1 LAYSLENF
9 SQHPI
14 AQAVVKKAKELKLKT
29 LKVAKFKSITG
40 FGVKGVIFGKKY
52 YVGKLLKNEDDFL
65 EAKKAKDQGKT
76 VVYVY
81 EEDKVLGAFVI
92 ADKIK
97 DEARQ
102 LIDSLKKM
110 GIEVYMVTGDSKNT
124 ALAVGKFLGIL
135 EKNVFG
141 KMLPKEKEEVVKK
154 IKEKSG
160 GKIVAFVGDGV
171 NDAPVLASA
180 DVGIALSTGTDVA
193 MEVAQVT
200 IVNKNLLTIL
210 KAINLSKKTL
220 RTIKLNLFWAF
231 IYNII
236 LIPVAMAGKISP
248 ILASAAMAF
257 SSVSVVTNSLLLK
270 RTKI

>member
-1 LAYSLENF
+1 
-9 SQHPI
+9 
-14 AQAVVKKAKELKLKT
+14 
-29 LKVAKFKSITG
+29 
-40 FGVKGVIFGKKY
+40 
-52 YVGKLLKNEDDFL
+52 
-65 EAKKAKDQGKT
+65 
-76 VVYVY
+76 
-81 EEDKVLGAFVI
+81 
-92 ADKIK
+92 
-97 DEARQ
+97 
-102 LIDSLKKM
+102 
-110 GIEVYMVTGDSKNT
+110 
-124 ALAVGKFLGIL
+124 LGIL

-160 GKIVAFVGDGV
+160 GRVVAFVGDGV

-180 DVGIALSTGTDVA
+180 DVGMALSTGTDVA

-231 IYNII
+231 VYNII